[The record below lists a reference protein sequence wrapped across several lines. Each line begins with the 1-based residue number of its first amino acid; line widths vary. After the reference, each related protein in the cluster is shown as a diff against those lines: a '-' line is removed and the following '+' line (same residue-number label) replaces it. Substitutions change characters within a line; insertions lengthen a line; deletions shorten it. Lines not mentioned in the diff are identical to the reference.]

1 MVVMSGTTMVSST
14 MLASG
19 PRPSTDQPM
28 RQVKPTFRIAF
39 VLSTMSA
46 SPRPAGEDDIEDCF
60 NLYTMIASDPDHP
73 RSNETGK

>member
-1 MVVMSGTTMVSST
+1 
-14 MLASG
+14 
-19 PRPSTDQPM
+19 M

-46 SPRPAGEDDIEDCF
+46 SPRPAGEEDIEDCF